1 MMKYY
6 VYQTKEKKYAVKKEG
21 SKRALK
27 VFDNKI
33 DALIYAQGLA
43 NKNNGQVVDQTL
55 VKEISKK
62 LKKTKH
68 PFLVVLVIILVICL
82 LGGFTYY
89 GYKKGFINLDFLA
102 RGSNNHQYE
111 NVTSGVVYDD
121 FQIHIMQL
129 GNNKNGDAIYIKAGE
144 KNILID
150 AGTSKIDQL
159 QNYINTCNLDE
170 NKNPIKVDKFD
181 YVIVTHSDLDHIEGF
196 ISSNSMFDRYKIDT
210 IIDFKTEKAEVNDK
224 GNKTKYGSYVE
235 SRKRAEVKG
244 SKHYYASDLFQDEE
258 KRVFTLKENLTMEI
272 MYNKYY
278 TETSN
283 DENNYSVVT
292 MFNYNNHK
300 FLFTGDLEKD
310 GEEAFANYYKN
321 TLGQVDFYKAG
332 HHGSKTSS
340 NKVLLDLIKP
350 KICAVSCSAG
360 NSEYTPNYKN
370 VFPTQIFVN
379 NIAQYTDN
387 VYVTSM
393 GMDDEEKPIN
403 GNIIVSCNGEDVSVA
418 STGKESDN
426 QDTSNGPIKL
436 KDSLWFNKEIYVVDT
451 GKKDSENGGN
461 IYNFVSAAKK
471 KDYYNESTP
480 NAIKVPFRVWPN

>member
-1 MMKYY
+1 
-6 VYQTKEKKYAVKKEG
+6 
-21 SKRALK
+21 
-27 VFDNKI
+27 
-33 DALIYAQGLA
+33 
-43 NKNNGQVVDQTL
+43 
-55 VKEISKK
+55 
-62 LKKTKH
+62 
-68 PFLVVLVIILVICL
+68 
-82 LGGFTYY
+82 
-89 GYKKGFINLDFLA
+89 
-102 RGSNNHQYE
+102 
-111 NVTSGVVYDD
+111 
-121 FQIHIMQL
+121 
-129 GNNKNGDAIYIKAGE
+129 
-144 KNILID
+144 
-150 AGTSKIDQL
+150 
-159 QNYINTCNLDE
+159 
-170 NKNPIKVDKFD
+170 
-181 YVIVTHSDLDHIEGF
+181 
-196 ISSNSMFDRYKIDT
+196 
-210 IIDFKTEKAEVNDK
+210 
-224 GNKTKYGSYVE
+224 
-235 SRKRAEVKG
+235 
-244 SKHYYASDLFQDEE
+244 
-258 KRVFTLKENLTMEI
+258 
-272 MYNKYY
+272 
-278 TETSN
+278 
-283 DENNYSVVT
+283 

-300 FLFTGDLEKD
+300 FLLTGDLEKD

-370 VFPTQIFVN
+370 VFPAQIFID

-393 GMDDEEKPIN
+393 GMDDEEKAIN

-461 IYNFVSAAKK
+461 VYNFVSAKEK